1 MMHQNLISANMILYC
16 KEWDETVRFYRDGM
30 GLPVLF
36 STDWFVEFGLSAAAR
51 LSIADERHASIKS
64 CGSAGITVALQVDD
78 IDSART
84 YAEKMGLKPT
94 AVKRHPWDARV
105 FYLFDPEGHRLEIW
119 ESLRSDEAPELSL
132 HGP

>member
-1 MMHQNLISANMILYC
+1 MKKSLITANAILYC
-16 KEWDETVRFYRDGM
+16 KEWDATVRFYKDRL

-64 CGSAGITVALQVDD
+64 CGGAGITPAFQVEN
-78 IDSART
+78 IDSVRT
-84 YAEKMGLKPT
+84 NAETLGLKPT

-105 FYLFDPEGHRLEIW
+105 FYLFDPEDTAWKYGN
-119 ESLRSDEAPELSL
+119 P
-132 HGP
+132 